1 MPERTFGRMVRSH
14 RTKLG
19 ISQAKLGELVG
30 RSPTTIRSWEKGQ
43 SQPNDPEVITA
54 LSAVLGIPEHTVYDR
69 TGQQMPVIE
78 ESPTVEQALA
88 TLNPGP
94 VELEAAAP
102 IAVDEQQPAEPDAPA
117 VSEPVATGE
126 SLTQQPAYLAPPDP
140 YYVTTAVPPA
150 HEPSYMEDRVQRQ
163 LYRVR
168 TLATVVILV
177 SLGIAFLWAFSQGW
191 EALGEWWSEFFGSLR
206 L

>member
-1 MPERTFGRMVRSH
+1 MVRSH

-19 ISQAKLGELVG
+19 ISQTKLGELIG
-30 RSPTTIRSWEKGQ
+30 RSPTTIRSWERDQ

-54 LSAVLGIPEHTVYDR
+54 LSAVLGIPEHTVYDK
-69 TGQQMPVIE
+69 TGQQMPVVE

-88 TLNPGP
+88 TLNPDP
-94 VELEAAAP
+94 VELDEAASTVADVQDLAELAELDDSAAP
-102 IAVDEQQPAEPDAPA
+102 EPTISDEPLSQEPAF
-117 VSEPVATGE
+117 
-126 SLTQQPAYLAPPDP
+126 LAPPDP

-177 SLGIAFLWAFSQGW
+177 SLGIAFLWAFSQSW
-191 EALGEWWSEFFGSLR
+191 EALGEWWSEFFGNLR